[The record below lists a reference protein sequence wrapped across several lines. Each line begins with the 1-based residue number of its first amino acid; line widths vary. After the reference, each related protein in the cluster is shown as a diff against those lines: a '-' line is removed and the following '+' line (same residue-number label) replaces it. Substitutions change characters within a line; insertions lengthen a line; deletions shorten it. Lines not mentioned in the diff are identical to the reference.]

1 MEKIKSLWRR
11 CFKRWYDKRRE
22 HQVSLEEWGRD
33 VDKIE
38 LPDGTIVDIPEQVP
52 PARPHWG

>member
-22 HQVSLEEWGRD
+22 DQISLEEWGRD

-38 LPDGTIVDIPEQVP
+38 LPDGTIVEFPEQVP